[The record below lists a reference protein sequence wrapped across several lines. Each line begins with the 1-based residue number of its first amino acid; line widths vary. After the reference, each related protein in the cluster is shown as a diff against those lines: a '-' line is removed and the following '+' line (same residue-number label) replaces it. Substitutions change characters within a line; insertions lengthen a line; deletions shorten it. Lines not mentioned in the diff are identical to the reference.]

1 MPDITYPIDSSGLA
15 SGYCPADWAALATAI
30 NATQSVTI
38 PSVAG
43 FLAQATAPADT
54 GVIWIE
60 TSASIPY
67 VRSVRRYE
75 GGAWR
80 MVPAPPTGVY
90 FVDTGAANI
99 LTITTGETINN
110 AGFLTGRIF
119 VIRVNNANTGAVTL
133 TVDSLGA
140 KAVYKANT
148 VALASGELA
157 AGQLIMVGYDATS
170 DVFELLTTL
179 GVQASPYKAAV
190 VKYTGAAST
199 APQAITTA
207 TETTVN
213 FNTAVDPD
221 GFVTLNSNQVTLSTG
236 KYLLDF
242 STPLIRNPASS
253 TSVVF
258 IIRDVTGG
266 NVTIATGTTWVP
278 GGPGS
283 LCHTRVVHPVTITG
297 ANNVYDVRVYA
308 ESQDID
314 LGIVMNAGSYAETY
328 QQMSILK
335 IA

>member
-15 SGYCPADWAALATAI
+15 SDYCPTTWAALAVEM
-30 NATQSVTI
+30 NSKQSVTI

-43 FLAQATAPADT
+43 FVAQATAPADT

-67 VRSVRRYE
+67 VRSIRRYE
-75 GGAWR
+75 GADWR
-80 MVPAPPTGVY
+80 RIPAPPAQVY
-90 FVDTGAANI
+90 FLDTGAAN
-99 LTITTGETINN
+99 TITISTGESIND
-110 AGFLTGRIF
+110 AGFINGRVF
-119 VIRVNNANTGAVTL
+119 VIKLNASVTGATTI
-133 TVDSLGA
+133 TVDSIAA
-140 KAVYKANT
+140 KSLYKSGT
-148 VALASGELA
+148 TEIASGDLV
-157 AGQLIMVGYDATS
+157 AGQLIMVGYDTTAGH
-170 DVFELLTTL
+170 FELLTTL
-179 GVQASPYKAAV
+179 GAVTSPYKCAV
-190 VKYTGAAST
+190 VKYTGAAGT
-199 APQAITTA
+199 APQAITFGSEATVQFTTA
-207 TETTVN
+207 I
-213 FNTAVDPD
+213 DPD
-221 GFVTLNSNQVTLSTG
+221 GFLTLNTHQITLTTG

-283 LCHTRVVHPVTITG
+283 LCHTRVVHPLTITG
-297 ANNVYDVRVYA
+297 ASNVYDVRVYS

-328 QQMSILK
+328 QQMSIIK

>member
-43 FLAQATAPADT
+43 FVAQATAPADT

-110 AGFLTGRIF
+110 SGFLTGRIF

-179 GVQASPYKAAV
+179 GTPPAS
-190 VKYTGAAST
+190 AASRYDGT
-199 APQAITTA
+199 PVAITTGDGA
-207 TETTVN
+207 ITTV
-213 FNTAVDPD
+213 
-221 GFVTLNSNQVTLSTG
+221 STG
-236 KYLLDF
+236 LASIGSYNIRLVCQTGETGYSAGDEIDISAVVWDVGASDF
-242 STPLIRNPASS
+242 NVGYVIQ
-253 TSVVF
+253 
-258 IIRDVTGG
+258 VTGG
-266 NVTIATGTTWVP
+266 TINIIQPKDGD
-278 GGPGS
+278 
-283 LCHTRVVHPVTITG
+283 
-297 ANNVYDVRVYA
+297 ANNLGVLTHKTTGDAVDDTFTPANWKIRVTAY
-308 ESQDID
+308 
-314 LGIVMNAGSYAETY
+314 V
-328 QQMSILK
+328 
-335 IA
+335 

>member
-43 FLAQATAPADT
+43 FVAQATAPADT

-179 GVQASPYKAAV
+179 GTPPAA
-190 VKYTGAAST
+190 AASRYDGT
-199 APQAITTA
+199 PVAITTGDGA
-207 TETTVN
+207 ITTV
-213 FNTAVDPD
+213 
-221 GFVTLNSNQVTLSTG
+221 STG
-236 KYLLDF
+236 LTSIGNYNIRLVCQTGETGYSAGDEIDIGAVVWDVGGSDF
-242 STPLIRNPASS
+242 NVGYVIQ
-253 TSVVF
+253 
-258 IIRDVTGG
+258 VTGG
-266 NVTIATGTTWVP
+266 TINIIQPKDGD
-278 GGPGS
+278 
-283 LCHTRVVHPVTITG
+283 
-297 ANNVYDVRVYA
+297 ANNLGVLTHKTTGDAVDDTFTPANWKIRVTAY
-308 ESQDID
+308 
-314 LGIVMNAGSYAETY
+314 V
-328 QQMSILK
+328 
-335 IA
+335 